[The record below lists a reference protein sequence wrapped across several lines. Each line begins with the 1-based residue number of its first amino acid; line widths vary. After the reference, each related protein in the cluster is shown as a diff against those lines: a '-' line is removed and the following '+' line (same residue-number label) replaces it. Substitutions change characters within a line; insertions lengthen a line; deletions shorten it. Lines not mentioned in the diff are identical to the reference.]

1 MSPLRAWLQVR
12 TPVGSFARMRRG
24 WGRGRHAGAA
34 IGALLCSGWPGFAA
48 LQTGDTIRYGDDKL
62 TVRLHGATLDDVLTE
77 VATVTGAQLRGRP
90 KDSKPVV
97 AEFDAVPVSE
107 ALHRLLGDQN
117 FTLTYGKDGKLG
129 SIRLHGGPA
138 DPAAAKGLMAAAPPP
153 PPAAAPGTPSA
164 TSIIGQLDEHA
175 PLPISGRLS
184 EILGSNT
191 ATFRQLFEVAAR
203 NEEAP
208 MRTESMRVILNA
220 LEAEPELRN
229 QLVTTIKA
237 VDDATLAQFMRGT
250 TGERAEEM
258 LMHISALARGSEL
271 RVKASTVLQQLRTQG
286 PGG

>member
-1 MSPLRAWLQVR
+1 MNVTRTWLQVR
-12 TPVGSFARMRRG
+12 TAVGSFTPMRRG
-24 WGRGRHAGAA
+24 CGGRRRAGTA
-34 IGALLCSGWPGFAA
+34 IAALLCGGWPAIAA
-48 LQTGDTIRYGDDKL
+48 LQVGDTIRYGDDKL
-62 TVRLHGATLDDVLTE
+62 TVRIHGASLDDVLAE

-90 KDSKPVV
+90 KDVKPVV

-117 FTLTYGKDGKLG
+117 FTLTYGKNGKLG

-138 DPAAAKGLMAAAPPP
+138 APAPASPHPPGTPAPPP
-153 PPAAAPGTPSA
+153 GAPSA
-164 TSIIGQLDEHA
+164 TSVIGQLDEHD

-203 NEEAP
+203 NDEGP

-220 LEAEPELRN
+220 LEAEPDLRN

-237 VDDATLAQFMRGT
+237 VDDATLAQFMRGA

-271 RVKASTVLQQLRTQG
+271 RVKASTVLQQLRSQG